1 VKCVLN
7 LSEMGKENKKGSRR
21 RGSQAFQFEQSEETL
36 QQNETICNLYQN
48 KNYVPPD
55 PGELEAIVEEST
67 PEETQGG
74 RARRAVDGQGAFAI
88 GVRKEK
94 RVIEPYKYWR
104 VDNKD
109 KNKKRKMMAGKLWKG
124 RKRPKLESLTPDEE
138 VYLSELIAAEDGD
151 EECGDEERCVWGR
164 GVGDFNSSST
174 STTNDGPCV
183 WGALEQQEVAT
194 STSVLPAA
202 ASKNLLERLESSPQK
217 RAAVCSSEV
226 SKKPRIFDGREK
238 RLEEREA
245 RKRKQ
250 EEENVFVGEDD
261 DTGVDQSFEGE
272 GGIGDINNEPT
283 SETGQR
289 DQVSAEVNPA
299 LGSRDSTQNDPT
311 AQVGKVSPKKSL
323 QRDPSNYLASLD
335 ASLTD
340 LIPAEELEEMMSEDF
355 LFCGGA
361 TFSKGRRDK
370 GAVENGVNKMK
381 TLNSR
386 EKEESATGRRR
397 ESTTSSRRRSARLS
411 VHPNLTGSIFIEQE
425 EPLISLQQ
433 KVVEDLRNAE
443 PRQSV
448 VTTVT
453 MTSPSNTVT
462 SDNTTAKPP
471 DLNISMTPTITL
483 PEVKS
488 AVATPLFSNSIAP
501 LRMVNKAKTKSRLG
515 KEVQQALGD
524 LTNFETKEGRLL
536 KERTAVRAKGTRKGI
551 SLVEEPSPIER
562 RKKGAG
568 DKKGKVVKSTEL
580 SNKQQVVETKAK
592 LSKES
597 GRSTPTVSSED
608 PLERKS
614 KEDRPRSGGEGS
626 RRSSGLAG
634 ADLSLPESA
643 RRSIT
648 GEFVP
653 QRSQHNSP
661 AFQAHQGDSDSEE
674 EVINCCFTFFTQLVL

>member
-1 VKCVLN
+1 
-7 LSEMGKENKKGSRR
+7 
-21 RGSQAFQFEQSEETL
+21 
-36 QQNETICNLYQN
+36 
-48 KNYVPPD
+48 
-55 PGELEAIVEEST
+55 
-67 PEETQGG
+67 
-74 RARRAVDGQGAFAI
+74 
-88 GVRKEK
+88 
-94 RVIEPYKYWR
+94 
-104 VDNKD
+104 
-109 KNKKRKMMAGKLWKG
+109 MAGKLWKG

-151 EECGDEERCVWGR
+151 EECGDEESCVWGR
-164 GVGDFNSSST
+164 GVGDFNCSAT
-174 STTNDGPCV
+174 STTNDGPCI
-183 WGALEQQEVAT
+183 WGALEHQELPT
-194 STSVLPAA
+194 STSVLTTTTSSSPQ
-202 ASKNLLERLESSPQK
+202 ERLESSPQK
-217 RAAVCSSEV
+217 RAALSCREV

-250 EEENVFVGEDD
+250 EENVFIGEDD
-261 DTGVDQSFEGE
+261 DTAVDHLVEGE
-272 GGIGDINNEPT
+272 GGIRVNQPT
-283 SETGQR
+283 SETEQR
-289 DQVSAEVNPA
+289 DQVPAEINTA
-299 LGSRDSTQNDPT
+299 LGSGDSTLNDPS
-311 AQVGKVSPKKSL
+311 AQVERVSPKKSL

-361 TFSKGRRDK
+361 TFSRGRRDK
-370 GAVENGVNKMK
+370 GAEENVVNKMK
-381 TLNSR
+381 TPNSR

>member
-1 VKCVLN
+1 
-7 LSEMGKENKKGSRR
+7 MGKENKKGSRR

-74 RARRAVDGQGAFAI
+74 RARRAVDGQGGFAI
-88 GVRKEK
+88 GVKKEK

-104 VDNKD
+104 VDNKE

-151 EECGDEERCVWGR
+151 EECGDEDRCVWGR

-194 STSVLPAA
+194 STSAFAPAT
-202 ASKNLLERLESSPQK
+202 SNNPQERLESSPQK
-217 RAAVCSSEV
+217 RAAVCSTEV

-238 RLEEREA
+238 RLEERET

-250 EEENVFVGEDD
+250 EENFFVGEDD
-261 DTGVDQSFEGE
+261 DTRVDHSFEGE
-272 GGIGDINNEPT
+272 GGIRDSDNQPT
-283 SETGQR
+283 SETVQR
-289 DQVSAEVNPA
+289 DQMLAEVNTA
-299 LGSRDSTQNDPT
+299 LRSRDSTLNDPI
-311 AQVGKVSPKKSL
+311 AQVERVSPKKSS

-370 GAVENGVNKMK
+370 GAEENGVNMTK
-381 TLNSR
+381 TPNSR

-397 ESTTSSRRRSARLS
+397 ESTTTSRRRSARLS

-425 EPLISLQQ
+425 EPPISSSLQQ
-433 KVVEDLRNAE
+433 RVVEELRNSE

-453 MTSPSNTVT
+453 MTSPSNTVK
-462 SDNTTAKPP
+462 SDNTTAKPS
-471 DLNISMTPTITL
+471 DVNISMTPTITS

-488 AVATPLFSNSIAP
+488 VVATPLFSNSIAP

-515 KEVQQALGD
+515 KEVHQALGD

-551 SLVEEPSPIER
+551 PLVEETSPIER
-562 RKKGAG
+562 RRKGAG
-568 DKKGKVVKSTEL
+568 GKKGKVAKSTEL
-580 SNKQQVVETKAK
+580 SKKQQVVET
-592 LSKES
+592 
-597 GRSTPTVSSED
+597 GRSTLTVSSED
-608 PLERKS
+608 PSERKLR
-614 KEDRPRSGGEGS
+614 EDRPRSGEGS

-634 ADLSLPESA
+634 ADLPLPESA

-661 AFQAHQGDSDSEE
+661 AVQAHQGDSDSEE
-674 EVINCCFTFFTQLVL
+674 EVISGIFGKKTFGPKRMKEESIDNAFLLT

>member
-1 VKCVLN
+1 
-7 LSEMGKENKKGSRR
+7 M
-21 RGSQAFQFEQSEETL
+21 
-36 QQNETICNLYQN
+36 YH
-48 KNYVPPD
+48 
-55 PGELEAIVEEST
+55 
-67 PEETQGG
+67 
-74 RARRAVDGQGAFAI
+74 
-88 GVRKEK
+88 
-94 RVIEPYKYWR
+94 
-104 VDNKD
+104 
-109 KNKKRKMMAGKLWKG
+109 
-124 RKRPKLESLTPDEE
+124 
-138 VYLSELIAAEDGD
+138 
-151 EECGDEERCVWGR
+151 RCVWGR

-174 STTNDGPCV
+174 STTDDGPCV

-335 ASLTD
+335 SSLTD

-361 TFSKGRRDK
+361 TLSKGRRDE
-370 GAVENGVNKMK
+370 GAEENK
-381 TLNSR
+381 TKTPNSR

-397 ESTTSSRRRSARLS
+397 ESTTTSRRRSARLS

-425 EPLISLQQ
+425 EPPVKQN
-433 KVVEDLRNAE
+433 VVEELRNSE

-448 VTTVT
+448 VTIVA
-453 MTSPSNTVT
+453 MKSPSNTVT
-462 SDNTTAKPP
+462 SENTTAKPS
-471 DLNISMTPTITL
+471 DVNISMTPTIPS

-536 KERTAVRAKGTRKGI
+536 KERTAGRAKGTRKGI
-551 SLVEEPSPIER
+551 PLVEETNPIER
-562 RKKGAG
+562 GRKGAG
-568 DKKGKVVKSTEL
+568 GKNGKAAKSSEL
-580 SNKQQVVETKAK
+580 SKKQQVVETKSK
-592 LSKES
+592 SSKES
-597 GRSTPTVSSED
+597 RRSSED
-608 PLERKS
+608 PPERKS
-614 KEDRPRSGGEGS
+614 NESRPRSGEGS
-626 RRSSGLAG
+626 RRSRLKMKRHVDPTKYPNLFNFSGLAG
-634 ADLSLPESA
+634 ADLPLPESV

-653 QRSQHNSP
+653 QR
-661 AFQAHQGDSDSEE
+661 
-674 EVINCCFTFFTQLVL
+674 

>member
-1 VKCVLN
+1 
-7 LSEMGKENKKGSRR
+7 MGKENKKGSRR

-55 PGELEAIVEEST
+55 PGELEAIVEESNT
-67 PEETQGG
+67 EETQGG
-74 RARRAVDGQGAFAI
+74 RARRAVDGQGGFAI

-104 VDNKD
+104 VDNKE

-151 EECGDEERCVWGR
+151 EECGDEESCVWGR
-164 GVGDFNSSST
+164 GVGDFNCSAT
-174 STTNDGPCV
+174 STTNDGPCI
-183 WGALEQQEVAT
+183 WGALEHQELPT
-194 STSVLPAA
+194 STSVLTTTTSSSPQ
-202 ASKNLLERLESSPQK
+202 ERLESSPQK
-217 RAAVCSSEV
+217 RAALSCREV

-250 EEENVFVGEDD
+250 EENVFIGEDD
-261 DTGVDQSFEGE
+261 DTAVDHLVEGE
-272 GGIGDINNEPT
+272 GGIRVNQPT
-283 SETGQR
+283 SETEQR
-289 DQVSAEVNPA
+289 DQVPAEINTA
-299 LGSRDSTQNDPT
+299 LGSGDSTLNDPS
-311 AQVGKVSPKKSL
+311 AQVERVSPKKSL

-361 TFSKGRRDK
+361 TFSKGRRDE
-370 GAVENGVNKMK
+370 GAEENK
-381 TLNSR
+381 TKTPNSR

-397 ESTTSSRRRSARLS
+397 ESTTTSRRRSARLS

-425 EPLISLQQ
+425 EPPVKQN
-433 KVVEDLRNAE
+433 VVEELRNSE

-448 VTTVT
+448 VTIVA
-453 MTSPSNTVT
+453 MKSPSNTVT
-462 SDNTTAKPP
+462 SENTTAKPS
-471 DLNISMTPTITL
+471 DVNISMTPTIPS

-536 KERTAVRAKGTRKGI
+536 KERTAGRAKGTRKGI
-551 SLVEEPSPIER
+551 PLVEETNPIER
-562 RKKGAG
+562 GRKGAG
-568 DKKGKVVKSTEL
+568 GKNGKAAKSSEL
-580 SNKQQVVETKAK
+580 SKKQQVVETKSK
-592 LSKES
+592 SSKES
-597 GRSTPTVSSED
+597 RRSSED
-608 PLERKS
+608 RPERKS
-614 KEDRPRSGGEGS
+614 NESRPRSGEGS

-634 ADLSLPESA
+634 ADLPLPESV

-653 QRSQHNSP
+653 QRSQHTSP

-674 EVINCCFTFFTQLVL
+674 EVISGIFGKKTVGPKRMKEESIDNAFLLT

>member
-1 VKCVLN
+1 
-7 LSEMGKENKKGSRR
+7 M
-21 RGSQAFQFEQSEETL
+21 
-36 QQNETICNLYQN
+36 YH
-48 KNYVPPD
+48 
-55 PGELEAIVEEST
+55 
-67 PEETQGG
+67 
-74 RARRAVDGQGAFAI
+74 
-88 GVRKEK
+88 
-94 RVIEPYKYWR
+94 
-104 VDNKD
+104 
-109 KNKKRKMMAGKLWKG
+109 
-124 RKRPKLESLTPDEE
+124 
-138 VYLSELIAAEDGD
+138 
-151 EECGDEERCVWGR
+151 RCVWGK

-194 STSVLPAA
+194 STSACTSNNPQ
-202 ASKNLLERLESSPQK
+202 ERLESSPQK
-217 RAAVCSSEV
+217 RAAVCSTNV

-250 EEENVFVGEDD
+250 EENVFVGEDD
-261 DTGVDQSFEGE
+261 DTGVDHSFEGE
-272 GGIGDINNEPT
+272 GGIGDINNQPT
-283 SETGQR
+283 SETEQR
-289 DQVSAEVNPA
+289 DQVSAEANTA
-299 LGSRDSTQNDPT
+299 LRSRDSTLNDPT
-311 AQVGKVSPKKSL
+311 VGRVSPKKSL

-335 ASLTD
+335 SSLTD

-361 TFSKGRRDK
+361 TFSRGRRDK
-370 GAVENGVNKMK
+370 GAEENVVNKMK
-381 TLNSR
+381 TPNSR

-425 EPLISLQQ
+425 EPPISSSLQQ
-433 KVVEDLRNAE
+433 QVVEEIRNSE

-448 VTTVT
+448 ITTVT

-626 RRSSGLAG
+626 RRSRLQIKRHIDRTKSHN
-634 ADLSLPESA
+634 LSS
-643 RRSIT
+643 
-648 GEFVP
+648 V
-653 QRSQHNSP
+653 
-661 AFQAHQGDSDSEE
+661 
-674 EVINCCFTFFTQLVL
+674 V